1 MSTIMKRISIMM
13 IILIIFSFY
22 YPLKLEADEAKTP
35 PFGITVG
42 EKINMRDRPGL
53 NGRVIYQFLKGEIAL
68 YELTSDNETRIG
80 DDVYRWYKVKTQYPW
95 RKKCVR
101 KKWQTVYE
109 NNPVRLEGWVYGK
122 YFKLLDGKLKKEDC
136 ILRGIFEQF
145 SGGPFDNLT
154 TIIYNPTL
162 RIVTLG
168 EKEYY
173 IYTIQYQDYSDD
185 CQSYDSSGVY
195 IKQKSNNGYYELT
208 RVSGNDAPFEITDLD
223 NDGYAEIFVQ
233 SSDKGISLY
242 SEKSG
247 KYIFSFNFNLLDGE
261 DFWMYQ
267 ENSYIKIKKSTPI
280 DRTEIIAFW
289 VNMKNEL
296 VKKVIFKWNGETFME
311 EKK

>member
-1 MSTIMKRISIMM
+1 MKRIFIIM

-22 YPLKLEADEAKTP
+22 YPLMLKADEARTP

-42 EKINMRDRPGL
+42 EKVNMRDKPGL
-53 NGRVIYQFLKGEIAL
+53 NGRVVYQFLKGEMVL
-68 YELTSDNETRIG
+68 YERTSDNETKIG

-95 RKKCVR
+95 RKKCVQ
-101 KKWQTVYE
+101 KEWQTIYE
-109 NNPVRLEGWVYGK
+109 NNPTRLEGWVYGK
-122 YFKLLDGKLKKEDC
+122 YFKLLDGELKKEDR
-136 ILRGIFEQF
+136 ILKGIFEQVF
-145 SGGPFDNLT
+145 GGPFDNLT

-162 RIVTLG
+162 RIVTLNG
-168 EKEYY
+168 KEYY
-173 IYTIQYQDYSDD
+173 IYTIQSQDYSDD

-195 IKQKSNNGYYELT
+195 IKNKSNNGYNKLT
-208 RVSGNDAPFEITDLD
+208 GISGDDAPFEFTDLD

-247 KYIFSFNFNLLDGE
+247 KDVFSFNFNLLDSE
-261 DFWMYQ
+261 DFWIYQ
-267 ENSYIKIKKSTPI
+267 KNSYIKIKKNTPI
-280 DRTEIIAFW
+280 DRTEIVAFW

-296 VKKVIFKWNGETFME
+296 VKKVTFKWNGKTFVE